1 MKKRNLSSIIT
12 LCFLIDN
19 HYLQRKTIETIAE
32 NLGCTAQAIFYHG
45 KKLHFKFLKDE
56 LKVGKPLNSKT
67 KFKAEEKPWNYG
79 LKGYKLNN
87 KTKPQPRGKDHWNWK
102 GNGCDRD
109 KNEYKIWRKGVY
121 QRDSYTCQECGQV
134 GGNLNAHHIKEWC
147 NYPNLRFNIDNG
159 LTLCLNC
166 HKNTDNY
173 GHKAREL
180 IQKH

>member
-1 MKKRNLSSIIT
+1 MIQETFALFNMKKRNLSSIIT

-56 LKVGKPLNSKT
+56 LKVG
-67 KFKAEEKPWNYG
+67 
-79 LKGYKLNN
+79 
-87 KTKPQPRGKDHWNWK
+87 
-102 GNGCDRD
+102 
-109 KNEYKIWRKGVY
+109 
-121 QRDSYTCQECGQV
+121 
-134 GGNLNAHHIKEWC
+134 
-147 NYPNLRFNIDNG
+147 